1 MAVSSSDC
9 DRIVHSK
16 SGRREEVSGSSA
28 PVSEGRCQV
37 QVALASQ
44 TVFHHMS
51 TTPLRRWTLR
61 EAVVDSPV
69 HVIRGEDLKI
79 PECRLLQGTGTKMW
93 GQEQW

>member
-28 PVSEGRCQV
+28 LVSGDRCQV

-44 TVFHHMS
+44 KVFHRMW
-51 TTPLRRWTLR
+51 TTPLRRMDTE

-69 HVIRGEDLKI
+69 HMGRGEDLKI
-79 PECRLLQGTGTKMW
+79 PMRKLLQGTGTKM
-93 GQEQW
+93 